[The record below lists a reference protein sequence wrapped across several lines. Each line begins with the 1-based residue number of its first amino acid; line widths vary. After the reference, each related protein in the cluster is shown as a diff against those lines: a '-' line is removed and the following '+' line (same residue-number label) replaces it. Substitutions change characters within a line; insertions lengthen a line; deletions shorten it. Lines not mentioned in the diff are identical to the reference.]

1 MNGLFHG
8 IELKGSCRKGD
19 TSATFTF
26 KSIRLQ
32 DTNWKHLLLVGRV
45 RDPTSWLSI
54 EDVESHVWLGYCL
67 LCCMHATPVSAC
79 HTRRLCVPHPPL
91 RATTVAS
98 DGHGDLTARRHVK
111 RAAYIRA
118 LTTSGRSPLEPH
130 DATVTP
136 GHARGW
142 LSSAVCWTRLEHLTR
157 AWWERRVL
165 RAEEHV

>member
-54 EDVESHVWLGYCL
+54 EDVESHVWPRYCL
-67 LCCMHATPVSAC
+67 LCCM
-79 HTRRLCVPHPPL
+79 PHLLPL
-91 RATTVAS
+91 RAT
-98 DGHGDLTARRHVK
+98 
-111 RAAYIRA
+111 
-118 LTTSGRSPLEPH
+118 P
-130 DATVTP
+130 
-136 GHARGW
+136 
-142 LSSAVCWTRLEHLTR
+142 SSACHSRRL
-157 AWWERRVL
+157 
-165 RAEEHV
+165 

>member
-1 MNGLFHG
+1 MIVNGLFHG

-67 LCCMHATPVSAC
+67 LCCMHATPVASAC
-79 HTRRLCVPHPPL
+79 HTRLCVPQP
-91 RATTVAS
+91 
-98 DGHGDLTARRHVK
+98 
-111 RAAYIRA
+111 
-118 LTTSGRSPLEPH
+118 SPLMGMTILP
-130 DATVTP
+130 
-136 GHARGW
+136 
-142 LSSAVCWTRLEHLTR
+142 R
-157 AWWERRVL
+157 ADT
-165 RAEEHV
+165 

>member
-54 EDVESHVWLGYCL
+54 EDVESHVVAVEHHRVPPGAFC
-67 LCCMHATPVSAC
+67 ATGTSA
-79 HTRRLCVPHPPL
+79 
-91 RATTVAS
+91 
-98 DGHGDLTARRHVK
+98 
-111 RAAYIRA
+111 
-118 LTTSGRSPLEPH
+118 
-130 DATVTP
+130 
-136 GHARGW
+136 
-142 LSSAVCWTRLEHLTR
+142 SSAVHTAANLTIT
-157 AWWERRVL
+157 ASEVL
-165 RAEEHV
+165 SISARSSLDLVV

>member
-1 MNGLFHG
+1 LESDFGRRQFLRSG
-8 IELKGSCRKGD
+8 IGD
-19 TSATFTF
+19 GAGEAAGA
-26 KSIRLQ
+26 
-32 DTNWKHLLLVGRV
+32 NWKHLLLVGRV

-54 EDVESHVWLGYCL
+54 EDVESHVWLG
-67 LCCMHATPVSAC
+67 
-79 HTRRLCVPHPPL
+79 
-91 RATTVAS
+91 
-98 DGHGDLTARRHVK
+98 HVK

-136 GHARGW
+136 RCKRGW

-165 RAEEHV
+165 RAEEQV

>member
-1 MNGLFHG
+1 VNGLFHG

-32 DTNWKHLLLVGRV
+32 DTNWKHLLLVGRG

-54 EDVESHVWLGYCL
+54 EDVESHVWLG
-67 LCCMHATPVSAC
+67 
-79 HTRRLCVPHPPL
+79 
-91 RATTVAS
+91 
-98 DGHGDLTARRHVK
+98 HVK

-136 GHARGW
+136 RCKRGW

>member
-67 LCCMHATPVSAC
+67 LCCMHATPVASAC
-79 HTRRLCVPHPPL
+79 HTRLCVPQPSTL
-91 RATTVAS
+91 MGMAS
-98 DGHGDLTARRHVK
+98 WRSTARRHVK
-111 RAAYIRA
+111 RADYIRA
-118 LTTSGRSPLEPH
+118 LTTTGRSPLEPH

-136 GHARGW
+136 RCTRGW